1 MDFKRIKWIFLI
13 VFIGINIFLGVEII
27 QAPKLL
33 SNTPKYNLKNSN
45 TLAKELQN
53 NNIKVPATN
62 DKQAGGYYLAASAN
76 NKWLTQAKNQIA
88 SNAVTI
94 TQDNNNKSLSAK
106 LSAPISVSE
115 NKSEALK
122 EVEKFK
128 NNSEYVY
135 HGDQYV
141 YVADLSNKQDYVF
154 LQKTSY
160 GLLYANRARLHINL
174 KDKRIVSYYQRYTN
188 RVFPVR
194 ERQTTISSQAAIRS
208 LYTYSELPN
217 NSKVLWIKFGYTKL
231 IQVRGSV
238 IFLPSWVAAIENNE
252 NKSVTYKKVNAF
264 TGAIINEEKG
274 IQE

>member
-62 DKQAGGYYLAASAN
+62 DKQAGGYYLAALAN

-106 LSAPISVSE
+106 LSTPISVSE

-160 GLLYANRARLHINL
+160 GLLYANQARLHINL

-217 NSKVLWIKFGYTKL
+217 NSKVLWIKLGYTKL

-264 TGAIINEEKG
+264 TGAMINEEKG

>member
-53 NNIKVPATN
+53 NNIKVPATT
-62 DKQAGGYYLAASAN
+62 DKQSGGYYLAASAN
-76 NKWLTQAKNQIA
+76 SKWLTQAKNQIDGDE
-88 SNAVTI
+88 VTI
-94 TQDNNNKSLSAK
+94 TPDTNNKSISAK
-106 LSAPISVSE
+106 LSSPISVSA

-122 EVEKFK
+122 EIEKFK

-135 HGDQYV
+135 HGEQYV

-160 GLLYANRARLHINL
+160 GILYANRARLHINL
-174 KDKRIVSYYQRYTN
+174 KNNRIVSYYQRYTN

-217 NSKVLWIKFGYTKL
+217 NSKVLWIKFAYTKL
-231 IQVRGSV
+231 NQVRGSV
-238 IFLPSWVAAIENNE
+238 IFLPSWIAAIENNE
-252 NKSVTYKKVNAF
+252 NKSITYKKVNAF
-264 TGAIINEEKG
+264 TGAMINEEKG
-274 IQE
+274 M